1 MDDRTP
7 LPAGM
12 VFDELEGQ
20 YGDGVLTLGLGSLQ
34 GSPRTPMNTTTYLI
48 TAYHDASGQE
58 AVYSLNITVYLDT
71 DFDGLPDDVP
81 ANSTLLADQDDDGD
95 GSEDD
100 LERLCGTDSK
110 NASSLPRTELASTCT
125 LVGSASGQSN
135 EGAGRRW
142 FLLPILALIPILA
155 YLWVAGARRE
165 EEDVVVATAET
176 PTASAPDSTETLDP
190 VIEGEPESGGIHPL
204 AEDEC
209 HSGPGAGGER
219 CPDLG
224 GPRPPVS
231 R

>member
-1 MDDRTP
+1 MHHPGRANYDVNATESDGSCVGELRIVYPEGDYELVQGQARIEILPTVIGIDVRDIDRWTIEPP

-100 LERLCGTDSK
+100 LERLWGTDSK

-135 EGAGRRW
+135 EGCRPPMVPPSDPR
-142 FLLPILALIPILA
+142 
-155 YLWVAGARRE
+155 
-165 EEDVVVATAET
+165 
-176 PTASAPDSTETLDP
+176 LDP
-190 VIEGEPESGGIHPL
+190 DPRVS
-204 AEDEC
+204 
-209 HSGPGAGGER
+209 
-219 CPDLG
+219 LG
-224 GPRPPVS
+224 GRS
-231 R
+231 AS

>member
-1 MDDRTP
+1 
-7 LPAGM
+7 
-12 VFDELEGQ
+12 
-20 YGDGVLTLGLGSLQ
+20 
-34 GSPRTPMNTTTYLI
+34 MNTTTYLI

-135 EGAGRRW
+135 EGASRRW
-142 FLLPILALIPILA
+142 FLLPISP
-155 YLWVAGARRE
+155 
-165 EEDVVVATAET
+165 
-176 PTASAPDSTETLDP
+176 
-190 VIEGEPESGGIHPL
+190 
-204 AEDEC
+204 
-209 HSGPGAGGER
+209 
-219 CPDLG
+219 
-224 GPRPPVS
+224 
-231 R
+231 